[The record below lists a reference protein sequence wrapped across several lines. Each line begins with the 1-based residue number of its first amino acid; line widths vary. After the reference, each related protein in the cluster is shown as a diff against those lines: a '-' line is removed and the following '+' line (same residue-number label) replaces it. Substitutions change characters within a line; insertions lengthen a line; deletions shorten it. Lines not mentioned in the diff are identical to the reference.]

1 MKFETK
7 PPQNRAIT
15 IADEQRTEIYH
26 GTVVNLGV
34 EFDSGGEVIRFFA
47 TFPLD
52 VTSHAGPLL
61 SQYWGVLQ

>member
-1 MKFETK
+1 MKSETK

-34 EFDSGGEVIRFFA
+34 EFDSGGEVIRLFA

-61 SQYWGVLQ
+61 GQYWGVLQ

>member
-1 MKFETK
+1 MKSETK

-34 EFDSGGEVIRFFA
+34 ELDSGGEVIRFFA

-52 VTSHAGPLL
+52 VAAHAGLL
-61 SQYWGVLQ
+61 LGQYWSVLE